1 LQTML
6 GLRTHEEADIVTHNL
21 RIAFGLEP
29 ANGAAVPTPAEMA
42 RLRTLR
48 MAWGQLNQGR
58 QGILAAQGHQLPVAA
73 FHPVLNQN
81 GV

>member
-1 LQTML
+1 
-6 GLRTHEEADIVTHNL
+6 
-21 RIAFGLEP
+21 
-29 ANGAAVPTPAEMA
+29 
-42 RLRTLR
+42 